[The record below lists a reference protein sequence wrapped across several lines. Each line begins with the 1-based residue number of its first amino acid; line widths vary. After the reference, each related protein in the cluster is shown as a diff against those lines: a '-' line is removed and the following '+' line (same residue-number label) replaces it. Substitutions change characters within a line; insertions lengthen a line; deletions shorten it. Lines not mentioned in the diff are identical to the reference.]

1 LGISAPLKKTFLKN
15 LDFFYTDPREKKMTI
30 LYILFIT
37 LFWPNPGT
45 AGLFDDMKSAASN
58 IAHNAVQTADVAASY
73 AIGSTMTRAAGMGGY
88 GGGYGG
94 MGGYG
99 GGYGGMGGYGGG
111 YGYGGQV
118 CTWGSPCNTN
128 NTGGGMPGYGGGMSG
143 YGGMPGGGAMPAYNN
158 QPYHGEFSKNN
169 PGRASPNPAGDYS
182 GNNGG
187 DSDLDQPLGP

>member
-1 LGISAPLKKTFLKN
+1 LKKTFLKN
-15 LDFFYTDPREKKMTI
+15 LNFFYTDPREKKMTI

-37 LFWPNPGT
+37 LFWAHPGA

-58 IAHNAVQTADVAASY
+58 IAHNAVQNADVAANY
-73 AIGSTMTRAAGMGGY
+73 GIGSAMSRAAGMGGY

-94 MGGYG
+94 MGG
-99 GGYGGMGGYGGG
+99 GYGGMGGGMGGGYGGG

-128 NTGGGMPGYGGGMSG
+128 NTGGGMPGGGMPG

-158 QPYHGEFSKNN
+158 QPYHGEFNKNN
-169 PGRASPNPAGDYS
+169 PGRAAANPSGEYS
-182 GNNGG
+182 ESSGS
-187 DSDLDQPLGP
+187 DSDLDEPIGT